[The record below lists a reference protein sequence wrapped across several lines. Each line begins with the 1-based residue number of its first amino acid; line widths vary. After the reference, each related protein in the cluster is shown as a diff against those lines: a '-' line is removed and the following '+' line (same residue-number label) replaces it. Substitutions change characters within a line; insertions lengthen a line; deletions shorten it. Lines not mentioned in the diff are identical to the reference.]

1 MATTIDA
8 KTEQMIHEIAL
19 GDFKGPGKAD
29 HDSDPLLA
37 RLTELGT
44 VLWLDTGDLDE
55 ARGIW
60 HSEFNALTT
69 NNTLVNKVVQTG
81 IFDALVPE
89 AAAKIRAAMPDISDE
104 ALILEI
110 GFILNCR
117 TALRLIEAFGVHVSV
132 ELHPAMAH
140 DIEASVYYGK
150 RYFSICPEL
159 FYVKVPLTPE
169 GYCAVARLGDAGVP
183 VNFTLGFSA
192 RQNYLAAM
200 FSQPSFVNVF
210 LGRDNAVVSDNKL
223 GDGKYVGEKACLAT
237 QRALIEIRKA
247 HPEIKTRL
255 IAASLRNGGQMRD
268 LAGVDIYTAPPK
280 AAQEFVALDLAP
292 GSLVSQVN
300 KDYPIELNEGLT
312 EESTGLNTLWEVTP
326 AFVAFV
332 DACCALGRT
341 AATGDQLVHA
351 ATQAGISFLRP
362 FSPGEAE
369 TIKADGKI
377 PELGKWSDVAL
388 DDLMTQSALQSF
400 AVDQQSLDDR
410 IRSLA
415 G

>member
-1 MATTIDA
+1 MATTIDT

-19 GDFKGPGKAD
+19 GDFKGPGKVAF
-29 HDSDPLLA
+29 DSNPLLA
-37 RLTELGT
+37 RLSELGT
-44 VLWLDTGDLDE
+44 ELWLDTGDLEE
-55 ARGIW
+55 ARGVW

-81 IFDALVPE
+81 IFDALVPD
-89 AAAKIRAAMPDISDE
+89 AAAKLRAAVPDISDE
-104 ALILEI
+104 ALVREI

-140 DIEASVYYGK
+140 NIEASVHYAK

-169 GYCAVARLGDAGVP
+169 GYCAVARLGAAGVP

-192 RQNYLAAM
+192 RQNYIAAL

-210 LGRDNAVVSDNKL
+210 LGRNNAVVSDNKL

-237 QRALIEIRKA
+237 QRALIETRKA

-268 LAGVDIYTAPPK
+268 LAGVDLYTAPPK
-280 AAQEFVALDLAP
+280 AAQEFIALEMAP
-292 GSLVSQVN
+292 ESLVSQVN
-300 KDYPIELNEGLT
+300 KHYPIELNEGLT
-312 EESTGLNTLWEVTP
+312 EENTGLGALWEVTP
-326 AFVAFV
+326 DFMAFAE
-332 DACCALGRT
+332 ACCALGRT
-341 AATGDQLVHA
+341 AATGDQLVRA
-351 ATQAGISFLRP
+351 ANEAGISFLRR
-362 FSPGEAE
+362 FSPGESE
-369 TIKADGKI
+369 TIKAYGKI
-377 PELGKWSDVAL
+377 PVLGKWSDVAL

-400 AVDQQSLDDR
+400 AVDQQALDDR

>member
-8 KTEQMIHEIAL
+8 QTEQMIHEIAL
-19 GDFKGPGKAD
+19 GDFKGPGKVD
-29 HDSDPLLA
+29 FDSNPLLA

-44 VLWLDTGDLDE
+44 ELWLDTGDLDE

-60 HSEFNALTT
+60 HSEFTALTT

-81 IFDALVPE
+81 IFDALVPD
-89 AAAKIRAAMPDISDE
+89 AAAKLRAAVPGISDE
-104 ALILEI
+104 ALVREI

-140 DIEASVYYGK
+140 DTEASVHYGK

-159 FYVKVPLTPE
+159 FFVKVPLTPE

-280 AAQEFVALDLAP
+280 AAQEFIGLDLTP
-292 GSLVSQVN
+292 ESLVSQVN
-300 KDYPIELNEGLT
+300 KHYPIELNEGLT
-312 EESTGLNTLWEVTP
+312 EENTGLNALWEVTP
-326 AFVAFV
+326 AFMAFA

-341 AATGDQLVHA
+341 TATGDQLVRA
-351 ATQAGISFLRP
+351 ATDVGLNFLRR
-362 FSPGEAE
+362 FSPDEAE
-369 TIKADGKI
+369 TVKADGKI
-377 PELGKWSDVAL
+377 PVLGKWSDVAL